1 MIEPIFNKV
10 GSCYFTEYKLYR
22 KCLMSKFS
30 KILVLA
36 CRKIFPLFKSD
47 FTWNE
52 FNFYGFSLSLVLEA
66 ITFIP
71 RGFNLHFRKNYSSHY
86 NHHRTSYICVP
97 TRPLNHTSSN
107 PWTIVQGMLE
117 KTVRTREKL
126 RMQLNI
132 RNAILKHFLDLRN
145 LLKTKTRESWN
156 LENIEG
162 LEVFYDL
169 SRSRWAKTMPV
180 SFS

>member
-1 MIEPIFNKV
+1 MFNVEIFRNFGTGMQKNI
-10 GSCYFTEYKLYR
+10 SSFQIRFYMKR
-22 KCLMSKFS
+22 IQ
-30 KILVLA
+30 ILRL
-36 CRKIFPLFKSD
+36 L
-47 FTWNE
+47 
-52 FNFYGFSLSLVLEA
+52 SLSLVLEA